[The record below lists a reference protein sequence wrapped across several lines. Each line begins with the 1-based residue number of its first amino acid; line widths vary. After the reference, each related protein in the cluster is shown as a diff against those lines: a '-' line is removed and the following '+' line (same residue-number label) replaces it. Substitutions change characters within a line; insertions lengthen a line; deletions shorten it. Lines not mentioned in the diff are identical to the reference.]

1 VKDTYVMQV
10 STDQPYEFNMD
21 VSGKDLQEMSDF
33 SLNVLKPR
41 LESLPEVR
49 EVALAGL
56 EEKEIIVHLQNDKLN
71 ELGIGQ
77 EDILHSI
84 QQMNVNESIG
94 EFESDKNDL
103 SIRWN
108 TNLETIED
116 IKDIQIQ
123 TSEGLKSITDI
134 ADVKEETTEQP
145 QLAWK
150 NGNSDFIL
158 VQIGRTVDATQIDM
172 AEAVRVEVEKIEQ
185 EGLPGELKIKE
196 IAAQADYVS
205 NAIDGVKQQRN
216 HGMTVGDAM
225 VDAGKDRIRPI
236 FMTTLTTVGGMIPLA
251 FATGASS
258 GYQSPLAVVIISGL
272 LFSTFITLILIPSI
286 YLVFEDIGRGLKRLF
301 SRKRNK
307 KIENPEEI
315 RA

>member
-1 VKDTYVMQV
+1 
-10 STDQPYEFNMD
+10 
-21 VSGKDLQEMSDF
+21 
-33 SLNVLKPR
+33 
-41 LESLPEVR
+41 
-49 EVALAGL
+49 
-56 EEKEIIVHLQNDKLN
+56 
-71 ELGIGQ
+71 
-77 EDILHSI
+77 
-84 QQMNVNESIG
+84 
-94 EFESDKNDL
+94 
-103 SIRWN
+103 
-108 TNLETIED
+108 
-116 IKDIQIQ
+116 
-123 TSEGLKSITDI
+123 
-134 ADVKEETTEQP
+134 
-145 QLAWK
+145 
-150 NGNSDFIL
+150 
-158 VQIGRTVDATQIDM
+158 M